1 MPVLTADQ
9 LNSIA
14 SNLLAIG
21 EAIDDYLDSPPVKL
35 QPAQIT
41 SLGALRDKI
50 FADVATISGAALS
63 VSLDD
68 AAGAVT
74 GLNKITANIDTDIEH
89 LTDVQKV
96 INVAGAA
103 VNLAVA
109 IIGVETDPGAIPG
122 AVSGLINAIKAF
134 SK

>member
-1 MPVLTADQ
+1 MSVLTAEQ

-21 EAIDDYLDSPPVKL
+21 DAIDDYLDTPPVKL

-50 FADVATISGAALS
+50 FADVATISGSALS

-68 AAGAVT
+68 AANAVT
-74 GLNKITANIDTDIEH
+74 GLNKITANIDTDIAH

-96 INVAGAA
+96 INAAGAA

-109 IIGVETDPGAIPG
+109 IIGVATDPGAIPG
-122 AVSGLINAIKAF
+122 AVGGVIDAIKAF

>member
-1 MPVLTADQ
+1 MPVLTAGQ

-21 EAIDDYLDSPPVKL
+21 DAIDDYLDSPPVKL

-96 INVAGAA
+96 INAAGAA

>member
-96 INVAGAA
+96 INAAGAA